1 MKLDEDPKIIDQT
14 GAAEVCG
21 DEYNEV
27 RVFFR
32 RRAQRRRI
40 SDSEIVKLKTGFLKL
55 LFARL
60 S

>member
-40 SDSEIVKLKTGFLKL
+40 
-55 LFARL
+55 ARRTSL
-60 S
+60 GGHTKRHIRP